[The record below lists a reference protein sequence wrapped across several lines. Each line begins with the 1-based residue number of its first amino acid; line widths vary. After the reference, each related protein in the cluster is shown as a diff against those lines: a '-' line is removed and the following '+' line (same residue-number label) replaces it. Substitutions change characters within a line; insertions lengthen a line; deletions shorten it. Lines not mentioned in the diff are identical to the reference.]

1 VSWGWVAAFVAF
13 VAYAILAAPPDDPA
27 LTAALVKGTFTGRF
41 GAVDP
46 AIAAVF
52 AALGVVPALAST
64 LLLRDGARRRIP
76 AWPFALGM
84 FAVGAFAL
92 LPWLALRGSFGARP
106 EQRDVGALRRL
117 VARPAVGWALLLA
130 LTALLAWGLL
140 AGSATAYARAFA
152 TTSMV
157 NVMTVDLPRRPLAA
171 RGARA
176 LRAVHRAVPDRP
188 RGAGDARSLR
198 GHLRR
203 VRQPRPAL
211 ALTL

>member
-76 AWPFALGM
+76 VWPFALGM

-106 EQRDVGALRRL
+106 EERSVGALRRL

-157 NVMTVDLPRRPLAA
+157 NVMTVDLLVCA
-171 RGARA
+171 GLLMVLVEEARA
-176 LRAVHRAVPDRP
+176 RDGVVRESPLGRAVRFVPVL
-188 RGAGDARSLR
+188 GTAAWN
-198 GHLRR
+198 
-203 VRQPRPAL
+203 
-211 ALTL
+211 ALTTRDA